1 MDKSLLLPLGYKI
14 DINYYKASK
23 YSKSFPVK
31 ELVVLD
37 LETRELTSIDINK
50 FPKNNEFGYR
60 FRNIR
65 DSEQSIYFVDE
76 VYRGVGQR
84 YHAECNDSRVAINTS
99 CLPVYDM
106 DGNLITTCRSDYAV
120 VPIDTRLAVE
130 FTFKPV
136 FSYKLITRHTE
147 LVKLFALPNIY
158 PQSSDLL
165 HLFDEVA
172 DGLYNENGICLVTQR
187 FKDKSL
193 IIPESTKYIVIN
205 TEFIGFEEVVFNK
218 SFEQIYGQS
227 IYDGKVVKKVYI
239 SRETNIDQL
248 VQIIEF
254 IRIVNGVVHHG
265 LSHVYSEKDY
275 DKYYTWLKS
284 HEDVANAILGSV
296 DIIIF

>member
-1 MDKSLLLPLGYKI
+1 MEKSLLLPLGYKI

-50 FPKNNEFGYR
+50 FPKNNAFGYR

-65 DSEQSIYFVDE
+65 DSDKIYFIDE
-76 VYRGVGQR
+76 IYNGVEHNYYG
-84 YHAECNDSRVAINTS
+84 ECNDFRVAIKDS

-120 VPIDTRLAVE
+120 IPIDTRLAVE

-158 PQSSDLL
+158 PHSSDLL

-205 TEFIGFEEVVFNK
+205 TDYIGFESVVFNK
-218 SFEQIYGQS
+218 SFEQIWGQS
-227 IYDGKVVKKVYI
+227 IYDGNIVKSVYI
-239 SRETNIDQL
+239 SRETSIDQL
-248 VQIIEF
+248 VQIIDF
-254 IRIVNGVVHHG
+254 IRKVNGVVHHG
-265 LSHVYSEKDY
+265 LEYTYMEKDY
-275 DKYYTWLKS
+275 DMYYTWLKS
-284 HEDVANAILGSV
+284 HEDVANAILGQV
-296 DIIIF
+296 DIIIY

>member
-37 LETRELTSIDINK
+37 LETRELTSIDINN
-50 FPKNNEFGYR
+50 FPKNNAFGYR

-65 DSEQSIYFVDE
+65 DSGKIYFIDE
-76 VYRGVGQR
+76 IYSGVEHN
-84 YHAECNDSRVAINTS
+84 YYAECNDFRVVIKDS

-120 VPIDTRLAVE
+120 IPIDTRLAVE

-165 HLFDEVA
+165 HLFDEVS
-172 DGLYNENGICLVTQR
+172 DGLYNENGICLVAQR

-227 IYDGKVVKKVYI
+227 IYDGKVVKRFYI
-239 SRETNIDQL
+239 SKETSIDQL
-248 VQIIEF
+248 VQIIEI
-254 IRIVNGVVHHG
+254 IRKLNGVVHHG
-265 LSHVYSEKDY
+265 LEYAYMEKDY
-275 DKYYTWLKS
+275 DRYYTLLKS

-296 DIIIF
+296 DIIIY

>member
-14 DINYYKASK
+14 DINYYKESK

-50 FPKNNEFGYR
+50 FPKNNAFGYR

-65 DSEQSIYFVDE
+65 DSYKIYFIDE
-76 VYRGVGQR
+76 VYSNAEHR
-84 YHAECNDSRVAINTS
+84 YYGECDDFRVVVENS

-106 DGNLITTCRSDYAV
+106 DGNLITTCGSDYAILS
-120 VPIDTRLAVE
+120 IDARLAVE

-147 LVKLFALPNIY
+147 LVKLFALPNIS

-165 HLFDEVA
+165 RLFNELS
-172 DGLYNENGICLVTQR
+172 DGLYNENEICLITTK

-218 SFEQIYGQS
+218 SFSQIYGQHS
-227 IYDGKVVKKVYI
+227 YDGKTVKRVYI
-239 SRETNIDQL
+239 SREISIDQL
-248 VQIIEF
+248 VQLIEF

-275 DKYYTWLKS
+275 DRYYTWLKS
-284 HEDVANAILGSV
+284 HEDVANAILGQV

>member
-37 LETRELTSIDINK
+37 LETRELTSIGVNDFPKYNK
-50 FPKNNEFGYR
+50 FSYR
-60 FRNIR
+60 FMNIR
-65 DSEQSIYFVDE
+65 GSDKIYFIDE
-76 VYRGVGQR
+76 IHNGVEHNYCG
-84 YHAECNDSRVAINTS
+84 ECDDFRVVIKDS

-106 DGNLITTCRSDYAV
+106 DGNLITTCRSDYAII
-120 VPIDTRLAVE
+120 PIDTRLAVE

-147 LVKLFALPNIY
+147 LVKLFALSNIY

-193 IIPESTKYIVIN
+193 IIPESTKYIY
-205 TEFIGFEEVVFNK
+205 
-218 SFEQIYGQS
+218 IY
-227 IYDGKVVKKVYI
+227 IYIYI
-239 SRETNIDQL
+239 
-248 VQIIEF
+248 
-254 IRIVNGVVHHG
+254 
-265 LSHVYSEKDY
+265 
-275 DKYYTWLKS
+275 
-284 HEDVANAILGSV
+284 
-296 DIIIF
+296 

>member
-37 LETRELTSIDINK
+37 LETRELTSIGVNDFPKYNK
-50 FPKNNEFGYR
+50 FSYR
-60 FRNIR
+60 FMNIR
-65 DSEQSIYFVDE
+65 GSDKIYFIDE
-76 VYRGVGQR
+76 IHNGVEHNYCG
-84 YHAECNDSRVAINTS
+84 ECDDFRVVIKDS

-106 DGNLITTCRSDYAV
+106 DGNLITTCRSDYAII
-120 VPIDTRLAVE
+120 PIDTRLAVE

-147 LVKLFALPNIY
+147 LVKLFALSNIY

-193 IIPESTKYIVIN
+193 IIPESTKYIYIYS
-205 TEFIGFEEVVFNK
+205 NK
-218 SFEQIYGQS
+218 YG
-227 IYDGKVVKKVYI
+227 VY
-239 SRETNIDQL
+239 RL
-248 VQIIEF
+248 
-254 IRIVNGVVHHG
+254 
-265 LSHVYSEKDY
+265 
-275 DKYYTWLKS
+275 
-284 HEDVANAILGSV
+284 
-296 DIIIF
+296 

>member
-1 MDKSLLLPLGYKI
+1 MEKSLLLPLGYKI

-37 LETRELTSIDINK
+37 LETRELNSIVVNDFPKYNK
-50 FPKNNEFGYR
+50 FSYR
-60 FRNIR
+60 FMNIR
-65 DSEQSIYFVDE
+65 DSDKIYFIDE
-76 VYRGVGQR
+76 IYNGVEHNYYG
-84 YHAECNDSRVAINTS
+84 ECNDFRVAIKDS

-106 DGNLITTCRSDYAV
+106 DGNLITTCRSDYAIL
-120 VPIDTRLAVE
+120 PIDTRLAVE

-136 FSYKLITRHTE
+136 FSYKLVTRRTE

-165 HLFDEVA
+165 RLFDEVS
-172 DGLYNENGICLVTQR
+172 DGLYAENGICLVTQR

-218 SFEQIYGQS
+218 SFSQIYGQHS
-227 IYDGKVVKKVYI
+227 YDGKVVKRVYI

-248 VQIIEF
+248 VQIIEL
-254 IRIVNGVVHHG
+254 IRKLNGVVHHG
-265 LSHVYSEKDY
+265 LDYAYMEKDY
-275 DKYYTWLKS
+275 DMYYTWLKS

-296 DIIIF
+296 DIIIY

>member
-1 MDKSLLLPLGYKI
+1 MEKSLLLPLWYKI
-14 DINYYKASK
+14 DINYYKSSK

-50 FPKNNEFGYR
+50 FPKNNAFGYR

-65 DSEQSIYFVDE
+65 DSEQSVYFVDE
-76 VYRGVGQR
+76 VYRGVEQSYNAGCK
-84 YHAECNDSRVAINTS
+84 YYRVAINTS

-193 IIPESTKYIVIN
+193 IIPESTKYIVIK

-218 SFEQIYGQS
+218 SFSQIYGQHS
-227 IYDGKVVKKVYI
+227 YD
-239 SRETNIDQL
+239 
-248 VQIIEF
+248 
-254 IRIVNGVVHHG
+254 
-265 LSHVYSEKDY
+265 
-275 DKYYTWLKS
+275 
-284 HEDVANAILGSV
+284 
-296 DIIIF
+296 

>member
-1 MDKSLLLPLGYKI
+1 M
-14 DINYYKASK
+14 
-23 YSKSFPVK
+23 
-31 ELVVLD
+31 LD
-37 LETRELTSIDINK
+37 LETRELTSIDINN
-50 FPKNNEFGYR
+50 FPKNNAFGYI

-65 DSEQSIYFVDE
+65 DSDQSIYFVDE
-76 VYRGVGQR
+76 VYSNAEHR
-84 YHAECNDSRVAINTS
+84 YYGECDDFRVVVENS

-106 DGNLITTCRSDYAV
+106 DGNLITTCGSDYAILS
-120 VPIDTRLAVE
+120 IDARLAVE

-218 SFEQIYGQS
+218 SFSQIYGQHS
-227 IYDGKVVKKVYI
+227 YDGNVVKRVYI

-248 VQIIEF
+248 VQIIEL
-254 IRIVNGVVHHG
+254 IRKLNGVVHHG
-265 LSHVYSEKDY
+265 LDYAYMEKDY
-275 DKYYTWLKS
+275 DRYYTWLKS

>member
-1 MDKSLLLPLGYKI
+1 MEKSLLLPLMYKI

-37 LETRELTSIDINK
+37 LETRELTSIGVDDFPKYNK
-50 FPKNNEFGYR
+50 FSYR
-60 FRNIR
+60 FMNIR
-65 DSEQSIYFVDE
+65 DSYKIYFIDE
-76 VYRGVGQR
+76 VYSNAEHR
-84 YHAECNDSRVAINTS
+84 YYGECDDFRVVVENS

-106 DGNLITTCRSDYAV
+106 DGNLIATCGSDYAILS
-120 VPIDTRLAVE
+120 IDARLAVE

-147 LVKLFALPNIY
+147 LVKLFALSNIY

-172 DGLYNENGICLVTQR
+172 DGLYNENGICLVTQN
-187 FKDKSL
+187 FKGESL

-205 TEFIGFEEVVFNK
+205 TKFIGFEEVVFNK

-227 IYDGKVVKKVYI
+227 SYDGKVVKKFYI
-239 SRETNIDQL
+239 SKETSIEQL
-248 VQIIEF
+248 VQIIEI
-254 IRIVNGVVHHG
+254 IRKLNGVVHHG
-265 LSHVYSEKDY
+265 LEYAYMEKDY
-275 DKYYTWLKS
+275 GRYYT
-284 HEDVANAILGSV
+284 
-296 DIIIF
+296 